1 MTSISKAVSV
11 EISKKFMAV
20 ALDLAATAAKKGETP
35 VGAVVIQNGKII
47 GRGYNRVEIEKD
59 PTADVEIL
67 VLREATRETGDWR
80 LPEATVYVTLEPC
93 IMCAAA
99 LLHARVK
106 RLVYGA
112 RDDRW
117 GGVGSLFDLSHDPRI
132 NHELEVISG
141 GHERRSRRVAPESLQ
156 LGSAQGVG
164 IICLPTCG
172 EMPEWSKGVDS
183 KSTVRSLVPGVRI
196 RLSPPNFP

>member
-1 MTSISKAVSV
+1 MTNASNTVSA
-11 EISKKFMAV
+11 EISQKFMAT
-20 ALDLAATAAKKGETP
+20 ALDLAATAAQQGETP
-35 VGAVVIQNGKII
+35 VGALVVQDGKVI

-59 PTADVEIL
+59 PTAHAEIL
-67 VLREATRETGDWR
+67 ALREATRATGDWR

-99 LLHARVK
+99 MLHARVK

-141 GHERRSRRVAPESLQ
+141 VMKEEAAELLRKFYRGLRNEP
-156 LGSAQGVG
+156 
-164 IICLPTCG
+164 
-172 EMPEWSKGVDS
+172 K
-183 KSTVRSLVPGVRI
+183 
-196 RLSPPNFP
+196 

>member
-1 MTSISKAVSV
+1 MVIIVNKSANRLARLEFK
-11 EISKKFMAV
+11 EFMAI
-20 ALDLAATAAKKGETP
+20 ALELAETAAAMGETP
-35 VGAVVIQNGKII
+35 VGAVVVQAGKII

-59 PTADVEIL
+59 PTAHAEI
-67 VLREATRETGDWR
+67 VALREATRTTCDWR

-99 LLHARVK
+99 MLHARVK

-141 GHERRSRRVAPESLQ
+141 VMKEEAAELLRKFYQALRNGRE
-156 LGSAQGVG
+156 
-164 IICLPTCG
+164 
-172 EMPEWSKGVDS
+172 
-183 KSTVRSLVPGVRI
+183 
-196 RLSPPNFP
+196 

>member
-1 MTSISKAVSV
+1 MNHASKTVSA
-11 EISKKFMAV
+11 EISQEFMAT
-20 ALDLAATAAKKGETP
+20 ALDLAATAAQQGETP
-35 VGAVVIQNGKII
+35 VGALVVQDGKII

-59 PTADVEIL
+59 PTAHAEIL
-67 VLREATRETGDWR
+67 ALREATRATGDWR

-99 LLHARVK
+99 MLHARVK

-141 GHERRSRRVAPESLQ
+141 VMEGEAAELLRKFY
-156 LGSAQGVG
+156 QGLRNG
-164 IICLPTCG
+164 P
-172 EMPEWSKGVDS
+172 
-183 KSTVRSLVPGVRI
+183 
-196 RLSPPNFP
+196 

>member
-1 MTSISKAVSV
+1 MTSINKAVSV
-11 EISKKFMAV
+11 ENSQKFMAI
-20 ALDLAATAAKKGETP
+20 ALDLASVAARMEETP
-35 VGAVVIQNGKII
+35 VGAVVVQAGKII

-59 PTADVEIL
+59 PTAHAEIL
-67 VLREATRETGDWR
+67 ALREATRETGDWR

-99 LLHARVK
+99 MLHARVK

-141 GHERRSRRVAPESLQ
+141 VMKEEAAELLRKFYQSLRKE
-156 LGSAQGVG
+156 L
-164 IICLPTCG
+164 
-172 EMPEWSKGVDS
+172 E
-183 KSTVRSLVPGVRI
+183 
-196 RLSPPNFP
+196 